1 MAQGGPSGGQAG
13 VGPGAGKS
21 GQGGPNIGPPK
32 LVAKPVVKKPSIPV
46 QVSTADQRAKAA
58 AGSRKRK
65 GTLAA
70 PARPAASTIRTSGQ
84 GLMTT
89 VPTAKK
95 NLLGY

>member
-1 MAQGGPSGGQAG
+1 MAQGGPNGGQAG
-13 VGPGAGKS
+13 VGPG
-21 GQGGPNIGPPK
+21 GGGLSVSPPK
-32 LVAKPVVKKPSIPV
+32 QKTAVPIKNPAPV
-46 QVSTADQRAKAA
+46 QVSTADQRAKAT

-95 NLLGY
+95 SLLGY